1 MESHVKYLDELILAI
16 KDLNSGVDSKVQ
28 IKKVPTD
35 PSSSQ
40 EYAKSLK
47 ILNTLIRNLKDQRR
61 NNIMKNDTIFSKTVS
76 ALALLLEYNPFL
88 LVMKD
93 SNGNFEIQRL
103 IDDFLNIS
111 VLNYDNYH
119 RIWFMRRKL
128 GSWCKACVEFYGK
141 PAKFQLTAHFENT
154 MNLYEQALTEVL
166 LGKTELLKFYDT
178 LKGLYILLYWFT
190 SEYSTFGNSI
200 AFLDSSL
207 GFTKFDFNFQ
217 RLIRIVLY
225 VFDSCELAALEYAE
239 IQLKYISLVVDY
251 VCNRTIS
258 TALDAPA
265 LVCCEQLK
273 FVLTTMHHF
282 LDNKY
287 GLLDNDPT
295 MAKGI
300 LRLYS
305 LCISNDF
312 SKCFV
317 DHFPIDQWA
326 DFSQSEH
333 FPFTQLTNK
342 ALSIVYFDL
351 KRRSL
356 PVEALKYDNKFNI
369 WVYQSEPDS
378 SLKNVTSPFDDRY
391 KQLEKLRLLV
401 LKKFNKTER
410 GTLLK
415 YRVNQ
420 LSPGFFQRAGNDF
433 KLILN
438 EASVSIQTCF
448 KTNNIT
454 RLTSWTVI
462 LGRLACLESE
472 KFSGT
477 LPNSTKDMDNWY
489 VCHLCDIEKTGNP
502 FVRINPNRPEAAG
515 KSEVFRILHSNFLS
529 HPNID
534 EFSESLLSGIL
545 FSLHRIFSHF
555 QPPKL
560 TDGNGQI
567 NKSFKLVQMCFMN
580 SNRYLRLLSTRII
593 PLFNISDSHN
603 SEDEHTATL
612 IKFLQSQKLPVVK
625 ENLVIAWTQ
634 LTLTTSNDVF
644 DTLLLKLIDI
654 FNSDD
659 YSLRIMM
666 TLQIKNMAKILK
678 KTPYQLLSPILPVLL
693 RQLGKNLVERKVG
706 FQNLIELL
714 GYSSKTILDI
724 FQRYIIPYAIIQY
737 KSDVLSEI
745 AKIMCDGDTSLIN
758 QMKVNLLKKNSRQI
772 FAVALVKHGLF
783 SLDIL
788 ETLFLNRAP
797 TFDKGYITAYLPD
810 YKTLA
815 EITKLYKNSVTKDA
829 SDSEN
834 ANMILCSL
842 RFLITNFEKD
852 KRHGS
857 KYKNINN
864 WTDDQEQAFQKK
876 LQDNILGIFQVFSS
890 DIHDVEGRTTY
901 YEKLRVI
908 NGISFLIIYAPK
920 KSIISALAQISICLQ
935 TGLGLK
941 EVRYEAF
948 RCWHLLVR
956 HLNDEELST
965 VIDSLIAFI
974 LQKWSEFNG
983 KLRNIVYSILD
994 TLIKEK
1000 SDLILKLKP
1009 YTTLAL
1015 VGKPELGILA
1025 RDGQF
1030 ARMVN
1035 KIRSTTD
1042 LIPIFANNLKS
1053 SNKYVINQNLDDIEV
1068 YLRRKQ
1074 TERSIDFTPKKVG
1087 QTSDITLVLGALLD
1101 TSHKFRNL
1109 DKDLCEKCAKCIS
1122 MIGVLDVT
1130 KHEFKRTTYS
1140 ENEVYDLND
1149 SVQTIKFLIW
1159 VINDILVPAFWQS
1172 ENPSKQ
1178 LFVALVIQESLKYC
1192 GLSSESWDMNHKEL
1206 YPNEAKLWEKFN
1218 SVSKTTIYPLLSSL
1232 YLAQSWKEYVPLKYP
1247 SNNFKEGYKI
1257 WVKRFTLDLLKTGT
1271 TENHPLHVFSSLI
1284 REDDGSLSNFLL
1296 PYISLDIIIKAE
1308 KGTPYADILNG
1319 IIIEFDSIFTCNLEG
1334 MNNLQVDSLRMC
1346 YESIFRVFEYCK
1358 KWATEFKQNYSK
1370 LHGTFIIKDTKTTN
1384 MLLRIDEFLR
1394 TTPSDL
1400 LAQRS
1405 LETDSFERS
1414 ALYLEQCYR
1423 QNPHDKNQNGQLLKN
1438 LQITYEEIGDID
1450 SLDGVLRT
1458 FATGNLVSKI
1468 EELQYSENWKL
1479 AQDCFNVLGKF
1490 SDDPKTTTR
1499 MLKSMYDHQLY
1510 SQIISNSSFH
1520 SSDGK
1525 ISLSPDVK
1533 EWYSIGLEAANLEGN
1548 VQTLKNWVEQI
1559 ESLRNI
1565 DDREV
1570 LLQYNIAKA
1579 LIAISNEDPLKTQK
1593 YIHNSFRL
1601 IGTNFIT
1608 SSKETTLLKKQNLL
1622 MKLHS
1627 LYDLSFLS
1635 SAKDKF
1641 EYKSNTTI
1649 LDYRMERIGADFVP
1663 NHYILSMRKSF
1674 DQLKMNE
1681 HADAD
1686 LGKTF
1691 FTLAQ
1696 LARNNAR
1703 LDIASESLM
1712 HCLERRLPQ
1721 AELEFAEIL
1730 WKQGENDRALK
1741 IVQEIHEKYQEN
1753 SSVNARDRA
1762 AVLLKFTE
1770 WLDLSN
1776 NSASEQIIKQ
1786 YQDIFQIDSKWDK
1799 PYYSIGLYYS
1809 RLLERK
1815 KAEGYITN
1823 GRFEYRAISYF
1834 LLAFEKNTA
1843 KVRENL
1849 PKVITFWL
1857 DIAAASISEAP
1868 GNRKEMLS
1876 KATED
1881 ICSHVEEALQHC
1893 PTYIWYF
1900 VLTQL
1905 LSRLLHSHQSSAQ
1918 IIMHIL
1924 LSLAVEYP
1932 SHILW
1937 YITALVNSN
1946 SSKRVLR
1953 GKHILE
1959 KYRQHSQNPH
1969 DLVSSA
1975 LDLTKALTRVCLQ
1988 DVKSI
1993 TSRSGKSLE
2002 KDFKFDMNV
2011 APSAMVVP
2019 VRKNLDIISPLESN
2033 SMRGYQPFRPVVSI
2047 IRFGSSYKVFS
2058 SLKKPKQLNIIG
2070 SDGNIYGIMCK
2081 KEDVRQD
2088 NQYMQFATTM
2098 DFLLSKDIASRK
2110 RSLGINIYSVLSLRE
2125 DCGILEMVPNVVTL
2139 RSILSTKYESLKI
2152 KYSLKS
2158 LHDRWQHTAADGKL
2172 EFYMEQVDKFPP
2184 ILYQWFLENFPDP
2197 INWFNARNTYARS
2210 YAVMAMVGHILGLG
2224 DRHCE
2229 NILLDIQTGKVLHV
2243 DFDCLFEKGK
2253 RLPVPEIVPFRL
2265 TPNLLDALG
2274 IIGTEGTFK
2283 KSSEVTLALM
2293 RKNEVA
2299 LMNVIETIMYDR
2311 NMDHS
2316 IQKALKVLRNK
2327 IRGID
2332 PQDGLVL
2339 SVAGQTETLI
2349 QEATSEDNLSKMYIG
2364 WLPFW

>member
-1 MESHVKYLDELILAI
+1 MESHVKYLDELIMAI
-16 KDLNSGVDSKVQ
+16 KDLNSGMGPQVQ
-28 IKKVPTD
+28 IKKVPVD
-35 PSSSQ
+35 PPSSQ

-47 ILNTLIRNLKDQRR
+47 ILNTLVRNLKDQRR
-61 NNIMKNDTIFSKTVS
+61 NNIMKNDTIFAKSVS

-88 LVMKD
+88 LVIKD
-93 SNGNFEIQRL
+93 SNGSLEIQKL
-103 IDDFLNIS
+103 IDDFLGIS
-111 VLNYDNYH
+111 VLNYDTHH

-128 GSWCKACVEFYGK
+128 GNWCKACVQFYGK
-141 PAKFQLTAHFENT
+141 PVKLQLSTHLENII
-154 MNLYEQALTEVL
+154 NRYEQSLTEIL
-166 LGKTELLKFYDT
+166 QGNTELAKFYDT
-178 LKGLYILLYWFT
+178 LKNLYILLYWFT
-190 SEYSTFGNSI
+190 SDHSTFGNSI
-200 AFLDSSL
+200 TFLDSSL
-207 GFTKFDFNFQ
+207 GFTKFDLNFQ

-225 VFDSCELAALEYAE
+225 VFDSCQLSTLEYAE
-239 IQLKYISLVVDY
+239 LQLKYVSLIVEY
-251 VCNRTIS
+251 VCNRTIA
-258 TALDAPA
+258 TGLDTPS
-265 LVCCEQLK
+265 LISSEQLK
-273 FVLTTMHHF
+273 FALTTIYRF
-282 LDNKY
+282 LDNKC

-295 MAKGI
+295 MAKAI

-305 LCISNDF
+305 LCISNGF
-312 SKCFV
+312 SKCFI
-317 DHFPIDQWA
+317 DHFPIEQWA
-326 DFSQSEH
+326 DFSQTQV

-356 PVEALKYDNKFNI
+356 PAESLQYDDKYKTWIYQLK
-369 WVYQSEPDS
+369 QDS
-378 SLKNVTSPFDDRY
+378 NLKNVTSSFDDRY

-401 LKKFNKTER
+401 IKKFKNKRRE
-410 GTLLK
+410 TLLE

-420 LSPGFFQRAGNDF
+420 LSPGFFQRTKNDF
-433 KLILN
+433 KLVLN
-438 EASVSIQTCF
+438 EMSVSIQTCF
-448 KTNNIT
+448 KTNNVT
-454 RLTSWTVI
+454 KLTAWTVV
-462 LGRLACLESE
+462 LGRLACLESQ
-472 KFSGT
+472 KSMSNHSNYSRN
-477 LPNSTKDMDNWY
+477 LDNWD
-489 VCHLCDIEKTGNP
+489 VCHLCDVEKTGNP
-502 FVRINPNRPEAAG
+502 FERINPDRPEAAN
-515 KSEVFRILHSNFLS
+515 KSEVFKILYSNFLN
-529 HPNID
+529 HANVD

-545 FSLHRIFSHF
+545 FSLQRTFTHF

-560 TDGNGQI
+560 VDGDDRM
-567 NKSFKLVQMCFMN
+567 NKTFELVQKCFMN
-580 SNRYLRLLSTRII
+580 TNRYLRLLSTRIV
-593 PLFNISDSHN
+593 PLLNISDSHN

-612 IKFLQSQKLPVVK
+612 IKFLQSQKLPIVR
-625 ENLVIAWTQ
+625 ETLVMAWTQ

-666 TLQIKNMAKILK
+666 TFQIKNMARILK

-745 AKIMCDGDTSLIN
+745 ARIMCDGDAGLIN
-758 QMKVNLLKKNSRQI
+758 QLKVTLLKKNSRQI

-815 EITKLYKNSVTKDA
+815 EITKLYKNNVTKDA
-829 SDSEN
+829 SDKEN

-857 KYKNINN
+857 KYKNVNN
-864 WTDDQEQAFQKK
+864 WTDDQEQTFQKK

-935 TGLGLK
+935 TGLRLK
-941 EVRYEAF
+941 EVQYEAF

-1000 SDLILKLKP
+1000 SSLILKLKP

-1042 LIPIFANNLKS
+1042 LISIFANNLKS

-1068 YLRRKQ
+1068 YLKRKQ
-1074 TERSIDFTPKKVG
+1074 TERSIDFSSKKGG

-1109 DKDLCEKCAKCIS
+1109 DKKLCEKCAKCIS

-1130 KHEFKRTTYS
+1130 KHEFKRTSYS

-1149 SVQTIKFLIW
+1149 NVQTIKFLIW

-1192 GLSSESWDMNHKEL
+1192 GLSSESWDINRKDL

-1218 SVSKTTIYPLLSSL
+1218 SISKTTIYPLLSSL
-1232 YLAQSWKEYVPLKYP
+1232 YLAQSWKEYVPLNYP

-1308 KGTPYADILNG
+1308 NDTPYANILNG
-1319 IIIEFDSIFTCNLEG
+1319 IITEFDSIFSCNLEG
-1334 MNNLQVDSLRMC
+1334 MNNLQVDSLKMC

-1358 KWATEFKQNYSK
+1358 KWVTQFKQNYSR
-1370 LHGTFIIKDTKTTN
+1370 LQGTFIIKDTKTVN
-1384 MLLRIDEFLR
+1384 MLSRIERFLE
-1394 TTPSDL
+1394 TTPSVL

-1423 QNPHDKNQNGQLLKN
+1423 QNPHDKNQNGQLLIS
-1438 LQITYEEIGDID
+1438 LQVTYEEIGDID

-1490 SDDPKTTTR
+1490 SDEPKTTTR

-1510 SQIISNSSFH
+1510 SQIISSFSLH

-1525 ISLSPDVK
+1525 IPLASDVK

-1548 VQTLKNWVEQI
+1548 IQTLTNWVEQI
-1559 ESLRNI
+1559 ESLKKV
-1565 DDREV
+1565 DDRDV

-1579 LIAISNEDPLKTQK
+1579 LITISNGEPLKTQK

-1601 IGTNFIT
+1601 VGTNFIT
-1608 SSKETTLLKKQNLL
+1608 ASKETTLLKKQNLL

-1627 LYDLSFLS
+1627 LYDLSLLS

-1641 EYKSNTTI
+1641 EYKTNTTI

-1674 DQLKMNE
+1674 DQLRMNE
-1681 HADAD
+1681 EANTD
-1686 LGKTF
+1686 LGRTF

-1696 LARNNAR
+1696 LARNNSR

-1712 HCLERRLPQ
+1712 YCLEKKLPQ
-1721 AELEFAEIL
+1721 SELEFAEIL

-1741 IVQEIHEKYQEN
+1741 IVQEIHEKYQED
-1753 SSVNARDRA
+1753 SSVNSRNRA
-1762 AVLLKFTE
+1762 TVLLKFTE

-1834 LLAFEKNTA
+1834 LLAFEKNTV

-1849 PKVITFWL
+1849 PKVVTFWL
-1857 DIAAASISEAP
+1857 DTAAASISETP
-1868 GNRKEMLS
+1868 GNRKELLS

-1881 ICSHVEEALQHC
+1881 ICSHVEEALQNC

-1937 YITALVNSN
+1937 YISALVNSN

-1959 KYRQHSQNPH
+1959 KYRQHSQNPQ

-1988 DVKSI
+1988 DVKTV
-1993 TSRSGKSLE
+1993 TSRAGKSLE
-2002 KDFKFDMNV
+2002 KDFKFDMSL
-2011 APSAMVVP
+2011 APSTMAVP
-2019 VRKNLDIISPLESN
+2019 VRQNLDIISPLESD
-2033 SMRGYQPFRPVVSI
+2033 SMRGYQPFRSVVTI

-2110 RSLGINIYSVLSLRE
+2110 RNLGINIYSVLSLRE

-2158 LHDRWQHTAADGKL
+2158 LHDRWQHTAADEKL
-2172 EFYMEQVDKFPP
+2172 NFYTEQVGKFPP

-2316 IQKALKVLRNK
+2316 IQNALKVLRNK

-2349 QEATSEDNLSKMYIG
+2349 QEATSEENLSKMYIG